1 MKDFVDKIRTKQDL
15 SFDESKAAFEILME
29 GKANDQEIFD
39 FLTLLSEKGETS
51 NEIAGGVYILREKS
65 KRVNVNNCI
74 DTCGTGGDGMNTLNI
89 STASA
94 LLLASMGV
102 KVAKHGNKAVSSKCG
117 SGDVLEAL
125 NIKIDLEPNDIQDQ
139 INKNN
144 FGFMFAPNYHSAM
157 RFVGPTRKKIGK
169 RTIFNMIGPLSSP
182 ALVKKQVVGVFDKK
196 LLKIFANALNNL
208 EIEFAWI
215 VNSKDGLDEIS
226 PYAQTNITQ
235 LKDKKISEIII
246 DPKKLNVNADK
257 FENLIGDDAK
267 FNAEKMLN
275 IFKGED
281 NDFSKAVCLNASAGL
296 IVNETHQDFADAYN
310 HAREHILSGKTIK
323 HLDKIQNV

>member
-1 MKDFVDKIRTKQDL
+1 MKQYIDKIRVNQNLT
-15 SFDESKAAFEILME
+15 FDESKAAFEILME
-29 GKANDQEIFD
+29 GKANDQEIYD
-39 FLTLLSEKGETS
+39 FLTLLSTKGEAS
-51 NEIAGGVYILREKS
+51 DEIAGGVFVLRNKS
-65 KRVNVNNCI
+65 KRVNVENCI

-125 NIKIDLEPNDIQDQ
+125 NIKINLEPKDIEIQ

-182 ALVKKQVVGVFDKK
+182 ALVKRQVVGVFDKK

-208 EIEFAWI
+208 DIKFAWI
-215 VNSKDGLDEIS
+215 VNSEDGLDEIS
-226 PYAQTNITQ
+226 PYAKTNVIQ
-235 LKDKKISEIII
+235 LKDNEISEIVI
-246 DPKKLNVNADK
+246 DPKELNINADR
-257 FENLIGDDAK
+257 FDNLVGDDAK
-267 FNAEKMLN
+267 FNADKMIN

-281 NDFSKAVCLNASAGL
+281 NDFSKSVCLNAAAGL
-296 IVNETHQDFADAYN
+296 IVNETHQNFTEAYN
-310 HAREHILSGKTIK
+310 NAREHILSNKVIK
-323 HLDKIQNV
+323 HLEKIQNG